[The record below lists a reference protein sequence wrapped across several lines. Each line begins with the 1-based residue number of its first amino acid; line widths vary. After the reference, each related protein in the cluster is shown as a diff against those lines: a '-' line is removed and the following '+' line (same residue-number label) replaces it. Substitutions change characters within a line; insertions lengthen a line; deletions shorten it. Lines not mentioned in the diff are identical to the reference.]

1 MRGGR
6 TVLLTITL
14 TLMAAAPAFADIVGF
29 IGPNTTPS
37 TRLAKGLG
45 IGASFVIVGFELEYS
60 VTGDDP
66 ANNAP
71 ALKTGMANA
80 FVQSPVPILG
90 FQPYATVG
98 AGIFNE
104 TLGAHDTTGSAAN
117 IGGGVKYTLTGPL
130 QLRADY
136 RIFKLGSGA
145 LHTPAHRLYLGLN
158 LKF

>member
-1 MRGGR
+1 MRSGR
-6 TVLLTITL
+6 TVLLTIALTL
-14 TLMAAAPAFADIVGF
+14 TAAAPAFADIVAF

-37 TRLAKGLG
+37 ARMAKGIG
-45 IGASFVIVGFELEYS
+45 IGASFVIAGFELEYS
-60 VTGDDP
+60 ATGDDP

-80 FVQSPVPILG
+80 FLQSPVPFLG

-98 AGIFNE
+98 AGIFKE
-104 TLGAHDTTGSAAN
+104 TLGAHDETGTAMN

-136 RIFKLGSGA
+136 RVFKLGSGA
-145 LHTPAHRLYLGLN
+145 LNTPAHRLYIGLN
-158 LKF
+158 VKF